1 MESKKLASRHFG
13 SCRFLFEVQQHSKVN
28 KMSVENLA
36 TVMGV
41 NLFKPQVE
49 DAFSMMKGEA
59 LEEN

>member
-1 MESKKLASRHFG
+1 MCEMLTYIH
-13 SCRFLFEVQQHSKVN
+13 RFLFEVQQNSKVN

-49 DAFSMMKGEA
+49 DAISMMKGQ
-59 LEEN
+59 LSS